1 MSDIHCSGLFFAR
14 RDVRPRE
21 AHARARGERTRS
33 RHSARAFAFPPSAK
47 KARRSTR
54 APRTR
59 TMPTADPN
67 ERSLPGASLRST
79 GHSLDLIRD
88 GRPRGGRRVGQY
100 APQNFPAKP
109 SPLPN
114 DAQWSE
120 MCVTR
125 PGRDRVSPRGRP
137 SRSGSPERRTPS
149 ASPVSENQPH
159 ARDARVDFF
168 RDSSSSTLQ
177 PASPLTPSRRPS
189 LKHPQAHE
197 IHPHASFDEPVGA
210 GRHPPHD
217 A

>member
-1 MSDIHCSGLFFAR
+1 MSDIRAAESPPKPRLFFAR

-100 APQNFPAKP
+100 APQNFPTKP

-114 DAQWSE
+114 DEQWSK

-149 ASPVSENQPH
+149 ASPVSEN
-159 ARDARVDFF
+159 
-168 RDSSSSTLQ
+168 
-177 PASPLTPSRRPS
+177 
-189 LKHPQAHE
+189 
-197 IHPHASFDEPVGA
+197 
-210 GRHPPHD
+210 PPHGPRR
-217 A
+217 AR